1 MIIRNHAS
9 SSKWPHPD
17 ISGLASGFAVNFRR
31 GGKCG
36 LAAFSSPPQLY
47 TVTFAERSRGE
58 PNKIWLLV
66 RKRTFIIYFF
76 IALISSIVQ
85 EAFSFLSLP
94 SCIFFT

>member
-1 MIIRNHAS
+1 MKFVTLSEVEMLSRILEMAFDSAQADKKTFYETAS
-9 SSKWPHPD
+9 S
-17 ISGLASGFAVNFRR
+17 
-31 GGKCG
+31 
-36 LAAFSSPPQLY
+36 QLS